1 MFRFAM
7 PKKYAV
13 TRRRFVTGVAK
24 TLKSK
29 TDPLGSYTGVPDDGK
44 PVQDVDDL

>member
-1 MFRFAM
+1 M

-29 TDPLGSYTGVPDDGK
+29 TDPLGSYPGVPDDGK
-44 PVQDVDDL
+44 PVQDADDL